1 MDTYPL
7 TPQGAE
13 DFQTELYAMTPSEIE
28 DQADDIAADFKTY
41 MKDHFNLTTDQEDFV
56 DGMSRRVATYYGALC
71 AICFEKALTINL
83 VYPAPPGPGYGKWTG
98 SEDEVET
105 QCNKLGDWEATGS
118 VTFTMSYRL

>member
-7 TPQGAE
+7 TPQGVE
-13 DFQTELYAMTPSEIE
+13 DFQEELYAMTSGQIE
-28 DQADDIAADFKTY
+28 DQADDITADFRAYVKS
-41 MKDHFNLTTDQEDFV
+41 HFNLSAEQEDFL
-56 DGMSRRVATYYGALC
+56 DGINDRSVKYYGSLC
-71 AICFEKALTINL
+71 AICFVKKLTINL

-105 QCNKLGDWEATGS
+105 QCNKLGDLEATGS